1 MREQEEE
8 EEEDK
13 FGRMN
18 SFKGNAKDI
27 YDEEH
32 LNHNTS

>member
-1 MREQEEE
+1 MQKHSHRADENED

-13 FGRMN
+13 FGRMR

-27 YDEEH
+27 FEEE
-32 LNHNTS
+32 